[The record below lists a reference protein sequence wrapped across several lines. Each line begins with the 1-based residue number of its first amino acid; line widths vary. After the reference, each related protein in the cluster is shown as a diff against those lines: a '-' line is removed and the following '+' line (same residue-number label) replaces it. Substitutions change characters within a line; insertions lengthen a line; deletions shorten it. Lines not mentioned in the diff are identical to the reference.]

1 MTLCPQSLGGHIISR
16 HCYSDLNPVLSV
28 GNATLNLLSEGEL
41 HPEQLLKSF
50 RLALF
55 FTLKS
60 QLTVGS
66 ACREESAL

>member
-50 RLALF
+50 CLF

-60 QLTVGS
+60 QLTGGS